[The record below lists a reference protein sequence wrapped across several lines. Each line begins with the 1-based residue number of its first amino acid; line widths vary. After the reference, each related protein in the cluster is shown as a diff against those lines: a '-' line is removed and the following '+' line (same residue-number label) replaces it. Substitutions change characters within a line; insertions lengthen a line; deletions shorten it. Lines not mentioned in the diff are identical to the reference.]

1 MSLRRHQP
9 DHRGHSIDEQSQLP
23 FALTQRGLRFP
34 LIVDVFGMTIPA
46 NDPATVITRG
56 NGRVA
61 EPAIYAITP
70 PEPLFTFQR
79 RTGLDAV
86 TPFRVDAFDIVWMKK
101 WHSITMYIE
110 DPTHLVGANAQI
122 FEHRR
127 IHELNAAVRI
137 GIPAKARNIGN
148 IGALVHPFIKADGP
162 ENLDDQP

>member
-1 MSLRRHQP
+1 MLRELALGACSLVLRIKTGPIDETLVEVIRMSLRRHQP

-61 EPAIYAITP
+61 EPAIYAIMP

-79 RTGLDAV
+79 RTGLAAV
-86 TPFRVDAFDIVWMKK
+86 TPFRVDAFDIAW
-101 WHSITMYIE
+101 
-110 DPTHLVGANAQI
+110 
-122 FEHRR
+122 
-127 IHELNAAVRI
+127 
-137 GIPAKARNIGN
+137 
-148 IGALVHPFIKADGP
+148 
-162 ENLDDQP
+162 